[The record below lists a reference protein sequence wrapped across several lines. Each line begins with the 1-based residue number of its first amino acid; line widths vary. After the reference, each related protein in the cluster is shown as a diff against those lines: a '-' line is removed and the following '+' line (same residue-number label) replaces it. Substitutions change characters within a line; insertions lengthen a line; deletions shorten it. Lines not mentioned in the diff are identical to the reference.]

1 MQIINKLLK
10 LQKVYIFF
18 ISFVLFIIIFSTTYL
33 HANTFRVSDVQ
44 ISSPFELNFKKS
56 RVIDN
61 GFQISFLNLLSM
73 ITTSGDKDKIKD
85 IPIKELKG
93 MIDSFT
99 ISDEKF
105 ISNEYFAKLET
116 TFNKKKILN
125 FLEKKNIFP
134 SMPIRNKVLLIPIL
148 IDTEMNSINL
158 FNNNVFYKKWNHINK
173 NYHLLHYLLPSED
186 LEDLNKIQKMLNSI
200 ESNDFKDLIIKYN
213 LDDYIISI
221 IYKNKDEIKV
231 LSKINLNN
239 SLKIKNQKYSKINLN
254 NENHID
260 KILKDLKNIY
270 EDEWKT
276 SNKINTSIKLPLTV
290 SIKSNDYKKIIN
302 LEEALVNNDLISDF
316 YILNFN
322 NKYTQYK
329 IIYNGSPKTFLN
341 DINNRNFNIVME
353 NNVWTI
359 K

>member
-56 RVIDN
+56 RVIDT